1 MSFAGWL
8 CPSAEYNH
16 QAHLSHHKT
25 ENETHNITMKPPELR
40 ACVFQ
45 THDYLLGDNYTHG
58 SQTTLVNLEK
68 NLQET
73 NNLSDKSET

>member
-8 CPSAEYNH
+8 CPSAEYKY
-16 QAHLSHHKT
+16 QAHLSHHMT
-25 ENETHNITMKPPELR
+25 ENEPHNITMKPPELW

-45 THDYLLGDNYTHG
+45 TYDYLLGDYTCG
-58 SQTTLVNLEK
+58 SRTTLVNLEK